1 MKLNLSR
8 YLFPLLNSN
17 RDANIWRDG
26 LAQCSLGTFG
36 ITAAGIATAASVA
49 GAGASIYGAINSADA
64 SRKSINAQKDAL
76 KAQQDIISNLKYEP
90 INIASLQ
97 KAATEQAISN
107 ATQSLALE
115 RELSPDVAASRQM
128 VAQQVRQ
135 DLALGGR
142 LSPDTANQIARASR
156 TAGAMSGAPAGPIT
170 AAQIGL
176 TSEQL
181 HQARLAE
188 GTNLLNQN
196 QLPVA
201 GLNPGSLASLMVSQN
216 NAQNS
221 FNAAKAGINSNL
233 AQSTGQVNA
242 GIAAQ
247 QGAAT
252 SGLLTSILGP
262 QNANSGGILGQLA
275 GLFPSTGGAPSP
287 TSYNTPTKGYNLLG
301 TPSFLSNPSPTNA
314 YNLLGTPSFLSN
326 PSAFSNFSMP
336 AIPASVQPTPFAYS
350 LN

>member
-1 MKLNLSR
+1 M
-8 YLFPLLNSN
+8 P
-17 RDANIWRDG
+17 I
-26 LAQCSLGTFG
+26 
-36 ITAAGIATAASVA
+36 AAALPYIATAVSA
-49 GAGASIYGAINSADA
+49 YGAISSADA
-64 SRKSINAQKDAL
+64 SRKSINAQQDAL
-76 KAQQDIISNLKYEP
+76 KSQQDIANNLKYEP

-97 KAATEQAISN
+97 QAATQQAISN

-142 LSPDTANQIARASR
+142 LSPDTANQVARASR

-170 AAQIGL
+170 AAQIGIN
-176 TSEQL
+176 SEQL
-181 HQARLAE
+181 RQSRLAE

-247 QGAAT
+247 EGAANAALI
-252 SGLLTSILGP
+252 SSIFGP
-262 QNANSGGILGQLA
+262 QKANSGGLLGQVA

-287 TSYNTPTKGYNLLG
+287 TSYNTPTGGYNLLG
-301 TPSFLSNPSPTNA
+301 TPSLLSNP
-314 YNLLGTPSFLSN
+314 N

-336 AIPASVQPTPFAYS
+336 AIPASVQPTPFG
-350 LN
+350 

>member
-1 MKLNLSR
+1 M
-8 YLFPLLNSN
+8 P
-17 RDANIWRDG
+17 I
-26 LAQCSLGTFG
+26 
-36 ITAAGIATAASVA
+36 AAALPYIATAVSA
-49 GAGASIYGAINSADA
+49 YGAISSADA

-76 KAQQDIISNLKYEP
+76 KSQQDIANNLKYEP

-97 KAATEQAISN
+97 QAATQQAISN

-170 AAQIGL
+170 AAQIGIN
-176 TSEQL
+176 SEQL
-181 HQARLAE
+181 RQSRLAE

-196 QLPVA
+196 KLPVA
-201 GLNPGSLASLMVSQN
+201 GLDPGSLASLMVSQN

-242 GIAAQ
+242 GIAGQ
-247 QGAAT
+247 EGAAT
-252 SGLLTSILGP
+252 SGLLTSGM
-262 QNANSGGILGQLA
+262 GILGQLA
-275 GLFPSTGGAPSP
+275 GLFPSTGGAPS
-287 TSYNTPTKGYNLLG
+287 TTNYNTPTGGYNLLG
-301 TPSFLSNPSPTNA
+301 TPSFLSNPS
-314 YNLLGTPSFLSN
+314 

-336 AIPASVQPTPFAYS
+336 AIPASVQPTPFG
-350 LN
+350 